1 MRVVKF
7 IRLFILTLDI
17 ERERFYSF
25 ILSRTPHE
33 TIKTQIFNPVQI
45 FIGNCKRG
53 NHNKYYT
60 KTVGAHS
67 LAILDIQPVMEIHN
81 HANFGAPVLF
91 EIPYQSLHPNQI
103 RLAALAVTMIQ
114 PKLDHEYKYGLPKT
128 EMSLFMLS
136 NWIAFGKQRHW
147 KINLMLPT
155 NTA

>member
-1 MRVVKF
+1 VKIF
-7 IRLFILTLDI
+7 NKIKLKCLL

-67 LAILDIQPVMEIHN
+67 LAILDN